1 MCIGPQFRSVKDQ
14 AANGGGSV
22 WMPNLVDA
30 QRSPAV
36 SDPSSPLSA
45 SHGVLSVQQQQQQLQ
60 QLLVTI
66 GQSANAVSQATM
78 QSFPASHVSHQQA
91 QSAASNSG
99 AGQQS
104 AADAVV
110 NMILRKLA
118 GDASG
123 FAKHPVASAAAA
135 SPLRPNR
142 TSPSSPPPLLLPP
155 LPCSTPRPAL
165 VRPPRRP
172 TLLSA
177 PERGPSAV
185 VPSSAGSVP
194 ADSGVSLQQL
204 VPGSSEE
211 TESDDDML
219 LAYLYAQGHAHA
231 TAPEVHGKE
240 TRADGAVGEVEKQQE
255 QQVQQVQR
263 QGEVM
268 AMDGA
273 ADMSLLLQLHDEVM
287 ALEKLVAAGASS
299 APAAAASPS
308 TDLIAAPASAL
319 APLPP
324 RAVNASFSC
333 AAAASV
339 AAVPLP
345 RSTSQ
350 RPDAFLEQMS
360 SAPARMLFGFSPVY
374 DLMAPG
380 ASWNAHAAA
389 AGAAAI
395 PAAGDDAGWDLK
407 ELIDAWAVNLGASA
421 AFLA

>member
-78 QSFPASHVSHQQA
+78 QFVNATSSVNPTSFPASHVSHQQA

-135 SPLRPNR
+135 SPA
-142 TSPSSPPPLLLPP
+142 SSK
-155 LPCSTPRPAL
+155 SD
-165 VRPPRRP
+165 
-172 TLLSA
+172 
-177 PERGPSAV
+177 RGPSAV

-395 PAAGDDAGWDLK
+395 PAAGDAAGWDLK